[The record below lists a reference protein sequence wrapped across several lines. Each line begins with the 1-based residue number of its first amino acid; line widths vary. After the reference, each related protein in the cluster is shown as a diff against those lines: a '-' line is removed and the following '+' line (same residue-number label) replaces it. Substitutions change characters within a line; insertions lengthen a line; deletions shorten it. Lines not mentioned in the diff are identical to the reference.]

1 MPEQQTL
8 TIQQAID
15 LAVQHHNAG
24 RLPEAES
31 IYNQILQTD
40 PDQPAVLHLLGVIAH
55 QVGKNDTAVDLIA
68 RALALNPDLAEAHSN
83 LGNALRDLGK
93 LDEAVASYHKA
104 LAIKPDY
111 AEAHNNLGNALKDL
125 GKLDEAVAGYHK
137 ALAIKPDFS
146 EAHNNLGNALQDFG
160 RLEDAVVS
168 YGKALAIKPDYAE
181 ARNNLG
187 NALKDLGKLDE
198 AVTGYHKALA
208 IKPDFSEA
216 HNNLGNALQNL
227 GRLEDAV
234 VSYGKALAIKP
245 DYAEAH
251 NNLGV
256 SLQDLSKLEDAVTS
270 YRKALA
276 IKPNYAEAHSN
287 LGASLQDLGKLEDA
301 VTSYRKALAIKPN
314 YAEAHSNLGAS
325 LQDLGKLDEAVASYH
340 KALAIRPDYAE
351 AWNNFRLAAKALSF
365 SEAQKGQKENGY
377 KKGLSDAVRATA
389 DFAVLEYYLA
399 KFRPHEA
406 DKAAQKALAA
416 LPPKVDE
423 ELLIDGR
430 DHEPATPPALAD
442 KLIGMLHFGR
452 SGTGLLHS
460 LLDSHP
466 EVSTLPSIYLRG
478 FFNAGVWNK
487 ISADGWRRL
496 PERFADEFAVLFD
509 ANSPRSTPGIVGENS
524 SLLGSKEGMT
534 TVGEGRNE
542 SLSLDRD
549 QFCAEAL
556 RLMENFTNVDPALFL
571 LVVHAAFEKV
581 LGTKTKKHTV
591 FYHIHNPNDFSKLN
605 FLRYAPDA
613 RLLMM
618 VREPIQSCEAFV
630 GKSFLENNYDEF
642 NQAILSMLFA
652 IDQVAFRMRDSVGVR
667 LEDLKTKPEATL
679 HSLCTWMDIKDSPT
693 LYQMTAQ
700 GKKWWGDPSSPD
712 YDTNKAMDPFDRAS
726 IQRSV
731 GSVFSEQDQF
741 VLGTLFYPFSV
752 RFGYREPDP
761 AAFEKDLKEI
771 RPLLD
776 ELLDCEKMMAE
787 KVQID
792 PDQFKRSGNWLLLHA
807 GLMDRWDVLNEF
819 KDYPHLLSPL
829 RITVD

>member
-1 MPEQQTL
+1 MPEQQQSLTL
-8 TIQQAID
+8 KQTIS
-15 LAVQHHNAG
+15 LAVQHHKAG
-24 RLPEAES
+24 RLPQAES
-31 IYNQILQTD
+31 IYQQILQVD
-40 PDQPAVLHLLGVIAH
+40 PDQPFALHLLGAIAH
-55 QVGKNDTAVDLIA
+55 QTGRNDIAIDLITK
-68 RALALNPDLAEAHSN
+68 ALAIKPDFADARNN
-83 LGNALRDLGK
+83 LGLALQDLGR

-104 LAIKPDY
+104 LVAKPYY
-111 AEAHNNLGNALKDL
+111 AEAHYNLGNSLKEL
-125 GKLDEAVAGYHK
+125 GKPDG
-137 ALAIKPDFS
+137 AI
-146 EAHNNLGNALQDFG
+146 A
-160 RLEDAVVS
+160 
-168 YGKALAIKPDYAE
+168 
-181 ARNNLG
+181 
-187 NALKDLGKLDE
+187 
-198 AVTGYHKALA
+198 
-208 IKPDFSEA
+208 
-216 HNNLGNALQNL
+216 
-227 GRLEDAV
+227 
-234 VSYGKALAIKP
+234 
-245 DYAEAH
+245 
-251 NNLGV
+251 
-256 SLQDLSKLEDAVTS
+256 S

-276 IKPNYAEAHSN
+276 INPDFADAHNN
-287 LGASLQDLGKLEDA
+287 LGNVFLE
-301 VTSYRKALAIKPN
+301 
-314 YAEAHSNLGAS
+314 
-325 LQDLGKLDEAVASYH
+325 LGKLDEAVASYQ
-340 KALAIRPDYAE
+340 KALAIRPGSAK